1 MNDVINEICLY
12 TFGWEQF
19 PHFQAFLHNL
29 SISWCEHEWYG
40 KTTLCY
46 YDFIK
51 RSRAAL
57 FPFTFFDPV
66 SFQTRSANFPLIICS
81 IEFVIENFEHI
92 LFSVDKIQL
101 KIIQMRRQS
110 TEKVWFWEFVS
121 NRPIMRCF
129 DGGWKGYCWLSAQT
143 RSCLI
148 GSMFIVV
155 FCKFTKQ
162 MPKINFHIEQFR
174 NEWKKIMKTDYTRWK
189 VKAQNKKKREK
200 WRDNWTSKWKCFSFF
215 SNACSRYDEIGT
227 RW

>member
-101 KIIQMRRQS
+101 KIIQKRFGFGNLSRIVRLCVVLMVGGKVIVDYRR
-110 TEKVWFWEFVS
+110 KLGF
-121 NRPIMRCF
+121 
-129 DGGWKGYCWLSAQT
+129 A
-143 RSCLI
+143 
-148 GSMFIVV
+148 
-155 FCKFTKQ
+155 
-162 MPKINFHIEQFR
+162 
-174 NEWKKIMKTDYTRWK
+174 
-189 VKAQNKKKREK
+189 
-200 WRDNWTSKWKCFSFF
+200 
-215 SNACSRYDEIGT
+215 
-227 RW
+227 